1 MRGPNVD
8 PTAGERARAITTQPG
23 AFHPIVDPTDPRC
36 GETSRMSRRSPDGA
50 TPIFDP
56 TNPEYGRWAD

>member
-1 MRGPNVD
+1 MRGPSVD
-8 PTAGERARAITTQPG
+8 STAGERARAITTQPG

>member
-1 MRGPNVD
+1 MRGPSVD

-36 GETSRMSRRSPDGA
+36 CEMSRMSHRSSDGA

-56 TNPEYGRWAD
+56 TNPEYGRRAG